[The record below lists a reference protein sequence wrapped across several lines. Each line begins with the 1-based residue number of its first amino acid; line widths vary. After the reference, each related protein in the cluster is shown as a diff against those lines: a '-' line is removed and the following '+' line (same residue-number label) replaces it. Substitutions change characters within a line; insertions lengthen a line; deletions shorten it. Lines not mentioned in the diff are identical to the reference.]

1 MAIETLGE
9 ACSQG
14 WRVTVRCAYGRSEG
28 PRSQSS
34 RECNYRKELDME
46 TLVWTR
52 GRAFPLSR
60 LESRRAARAAGS
72 CYAVVRFFTSRRAAP
87 LIRQDGGDQHRRTA
101 AAARRLLRRPA
112 NNQDRTAERLRRV
125 RAGPVS
131 SLPPPNPAHR

>member
-1 MAIETLGE
+1 MAVETLGE

-14 WRVTVRCAYGRSEG
+14 WRVIVRCSYARSES

-60 LESRRAARAAGS
+60 PGKLLALPALWLALCRRALSAAAPG
-72 CYAVVRFFTSRRAAP
+72 RRA
-87 LIRQDGGDQHRRTA
+87 LVQFGRMG
-101 AAARRLLRRPA
+101 
-112 NNQDRTAERLRRV
+112 
-125 RAGPVS
+125 
-131 SLPPPNPAHR
+131 

>member
-52 GRAFPLSR
+52 GRAFPLAR
-60 LESRRAARAAGS
+60 LENHLRCPCVNDVGSSQDGLSSRE
-72 CYAVVRFFTSRRAAP
+72 THQAAP
-87 LIRQDGGDQHRRTA
+87 RAWL
-101 AAARRLLRRPA
+101 ARP
-112 NNQDRTAERLRRV
+112 RLRR
-125 RAGPVS
+125 RS
-131 SLPPPNPAHR
+131 STSPNKRR